1 MSVPEI
7 VRERLGDEEVRAR
20 VPLGGD
26 DELVVTPSRTLAYR
40 AEGLLSGES
49 VEEYSHQAERLSVT
63 EGRRKCTLRLDHGL
77 DGESE
82 FTIPSK
88 NVDETLKPIIGGVL
102 SSVGVTE
109 ADESVRDIFRLGELS
124 IVVTDGRVIKH
135 IGNDLWDEEFEEYAF
150 AGVTGLDVEK
160 GDVSSQIIIEVDGRP
175 QRIKTPT
182 DMARGVRQAIQSA
195 LLDFYDVDSYAAFVD
210 KVAPADEEPAE
221 PVEASA
227 EPESADAAEEQP
239 QQPEE
244 ESADTVGGLE
254 LTFSN
259 QETQS
264 VEETAVETDQQSEI
278 AEEVAVLRE
287 AVERQNEILQSHQR
301 TIEKLIEELRR
312 GR

>member
-26 DELVVTPSRTLAYR
+26 DELVVTPSRTLVYR

-49 VEEYSHQAERLSVT
+49 VEEHSHQAERVSVT

-77 DGESE
+77 DGETE

-88 NVDETLKPIIGGVL
+88 DVDETLKPVLGGVL
-102 SSVGVTE
+102 ASVGVTE
-109 ADESVRDIFRLGELS
+109 ADEQVREIFRLGELS

-135 IGNDLWDEEFEEYAF
+135 IGNELWDDEYEEYAF
-150 AGVTGLDVEK
+150 ANVTELEVEK

-182 DMARGVRQAIQSA
+182 DVVRGVRQAVQTA
-195 LLDFYDVDSYAAFVD
+195 LLDYHDVDSYAAFLE
-210 KVAPADEEPAE
+210 KVSPSEEPDPE
-221 PVEASA
+221 PV
-227 EPESADAAEEQP
+227 

-244 ESADTVGGLE
+244 TQTADAAGESQPAQEETQDTVGGLE
-254 LTFSN
+254 LAFSD
-259 QETQS
+259 EGTQS
-264 VEETAVETDQQSEI
+264 VEEPSVDEPDQSAVADEL
-278 AEEVAVLRE
+278 AVLRE
-287 AVERQNEILQSHQR
+287 AVERQNELLEAHQR